1 MVIESARIRVTPG
14 REAEFVGVIESV
26 SALFRDADGFEGASV
41 HRCIEEPSLFELRV
55 RWSRIEDHMEGFRGS
70 DAFTAWRN
78 AVGPYFAEA
87 PEVIHFEAPELEI

>member
-1 MVIESARIRVTPG
+1 MVIESARIRVVPG

-26 SALFRDADGFEGASV
+26 SALFQGAAGFEGASI

-70 DAFTAWRN
+70 EAFAAWRD

-87 PEVIHFEAPELEI
+87 PEVIHFQASELEI